1 VPAAFV
7 HSVPETTHVWHKVRA
22 ELDAVETVALELPG
36 FGVAAPDGFGATM
49 DEYADWLI
57 GEVAA
62 IDGPVDLVGHD
73 WGALLVARLVSTR
86 PELVRSWSADCIGGF
101 DPIAWRWHQVAQIWQ
116 TPGEGEQLMD
126 TILGMPPED
135 QVPTY
140 TAMGVP
146 EADALAMIRGIDR
159 TMTDSILKLYRSA
172 VGIER
177 IWGAEL
183 GEVPAPGLV
192 MVLPA
197 DPLNVESAVRHA
209 AERASAEVAV
219 LEGVGHFWPYEAPA
233 LGAAMLRDFWE
244 SL

>member
-1 VPAAFV
+1 MPAVFV
-7 HSVPETTHVWHKVRA
+7 HGVPETTHVWHRVRA
-22 ELDAVETVALELPG
+22 ELDDVETVALELPG
-36 FGVAAPDGFGATM
+36 FGVRVPDGFGATM

-57 GEVAA
+57 EEVSA

-86 PELVRSWSADCIGGF
+86 PESVRSWSADCIGGF
-101 DPIAWRWHQVAQIWQ
+101 DPIDWQWHQVAQIWQ
-116 TPGEGEQLMD
+116 TPGEGEQLMA

-146 EADALAMIRGIDR
+146 EEDALAMIRDIDG

-172 VGIER
+172 VDIQKT
-177 IWGAEL
+177 WGAEL

-192 MVLPA
+192 MVLPV
-197 DPLNVESAVRHA
+197 DPLNVESAVRRA
-209 AERASAEVAV
+209 AERAGARVAV
-219 LEGVGHFWPYEAPA
+219 LKGVGHFWPYEAPA
-233 LGAAMLRDFWE
+233 QGARVLRDFWS